1 MTYGHTNCLNHT
13 CAYFNIVYHDEAH
26 ENMDIMQIISFVAP
40 RRKIIGYVSNIMKVC
55 KWWENRTESD
65 YAIIRVIY

>member
-1 MTYGHTNCLNHT
+1 MKWHTAIQNASIT
-13 CAYFNIVYHDEAH
+13 CAHFNIVYDDEAH

-55 KWWENRTESD
+55 K
-65 YAIIRVIY
+65 